1 MKRFLLP
8 AFALALA
15 VNANATSLQANMTA
29 EQQTTAL
36 ATQEAVTYKG
46 KLSIE
51 VYGKQL
57 APTDATI
64 VVSKE
69 SNGTYTFVLK
79 DFSVT
84 IGVQTMKI
92 GDATISNLEP
102 KESNGVITLECT
114 DKDAPVTNG
123 ELDGIL
129 KDNKVIITMKST
141 IDNYVLTTDIS
152 NLIVRLIDEDEDLGY
167 SEILV
172 KADFK
177 SDSYT
182 LPTTP
187 TATTPQ
193 LNDFSGDWETCIPWD
208 SKGNTESSGTQP
220 KGWHISNVHTLLGA
234 VVAGE
239 KAEGSN
245 GTTVAV
251 KLTNQDL
258 SGQKIPAYM
267 SLGTP
272 WATAETKFTKV
283 RNADGG
289 TFGGLEFTYRPDAIS
304 FDYQRNNSKGK
315 ENATAIAYLWK
326 GTWTQTNV
334 PGNTAVSLNA
344 IQGYGTATKCTMTN
358 RDRNILGNE
367 TSATLGDKPAKPS
380 KDAKLI
386 AKLEQ
391 PISESTKGT
400 WKSMTIPFTYNDKTA
415 VPEYINVIFAA
426 NDYFGDRNG
435 IVAGNSLTIDN
446 VKLVYYHALN
456 SLTYNGTPVA
466 NFDEG
471 TTEYTLNGKLAEDFD
486 KVKFTIKGVG
496 ATYDVAKDEANNVA
510 TITVKGNDYDVNP
523 SSKTVYTIKF
533 DGTVGINGITTS
545 TNSANGAIYD
555 LSGRQ
560 LKTMQ
565 KGINIVRGKDGKMIK
580 VMK

>member
-15 VNANATSLQANMTA
+15 VNANATSFQANMSA
-29 EQQTTAL
+29 EQQTEAQ
-36 ATQEAVTYKG
+36 AAQETVTYKG
-46 KLSIE
+46 KLNIE
-51 VYGKQL
+51 VYGGHL
-57 APTDATI
+57 DPTDATI

-84 IGVQTMKI
+84 VAGQTLNI

-123 ELDGIL
+123 GMDGIL

-152 NLIVRLIDEDEDLGY
+152 QLTVRLIDEEEDLGY
-167 SEILV
+167 SEIPV

-193 LNDFSGDWETCIPWD
+193 LNDFNGDWETCIPWD
-208 SKGNTESSGTQP
+208 SEGNTKASGTQP
-220 KGWHISNVHTLLGA
+220 KGWHMSNVQTALGA
-234 VVAGE
+234 VVAGA

-251 KLTNQDL
+251 KLTNQEMA
-258 SGQKIPAYM
+258 GQMIPAYM

-272 WATAETKFTKV
+272 WATAETKGTKV

-289 TFGGLEFTYRPDAIS
+289 VFGGTEFTYRPDAIS

-334 PGNTAVSLNA
+334 PGNTAV
-344 IQGYGTATKCTMTN
+344 GVFVYGTATKVTMTN
-358 RDRNILGNE
+358 RDRNVLGNE
-367 TSATLGDKPAKPS
+367 TSATLGDPATHS
-380 KDAKLI
+380 VDAKLI

-391 PISESTKGT
+391 SISESTKGT
-400 WKSMTIPFTYNDKTA
+400 WKSMTIPFTYNDDTA

-426 NDYFGDRNG
+426 NDYFGGRNG

-456 SLTYNGTPVA
+456 SLTYNGNKVA

-471 TTEYTLNGKLAEDFD
+471 TTEYTLSGKLAEDFD
-486 KVKFTIKGVG
+486 KVKFTIKGAG

>member
-15 VNANATSLQANMTA
+15 VNANATSFQANMAA
-29 EQQTTAL
+29 EQQAE
-36 ATQEAVTYKG
+36 AKAAQETVTYKG
-46 KLSIE
+46 KLNIE
-51 VYGKQL
+51 VYGGHL

-84 IGVQTMKI
+84 IGGKTMKI

-152 NLIVRLIDEDEDLGY
+152 KLTVRLIDEDEELGY
-167 SEILV
+167 SEIPV

-177 SDSYT
+177 SESYT
-182 LPTTP
+182 LP

-220 KGWHISNVHTLLGA
+220 KGWHISNVQTLLGA
-234 VVAGE
+234 IVAGE

-245 GTTVAV
+245 GTTDAV

-258 SGQKIPAYM
+258 SGQKIPAYLT
-267 SLGTP
+267 LGTP
-272 WATAETKFTKV
+272 WATAETKLMKV

-304 FDYQRNNSKGK
+304 FDYQRNNSNGK

-334 PGNTAVSLNA
+334 PGNTAVSFNYSE
-344 IQGYGTATKCTMTN
+344 YGTATTCTMIN
-358 RDRNILGNE
+358 RDRNVLGNE

-380 KDAKLI
+380 EDAKLI

-400 WKSMTIPFTYNDKTA
+400 WKSMTIPFTYNDDTA
-415 VPEYINVIFAA
+415 IPEYINVIFAA
-426 NDYFGDRNG
+426 NDYFGDRKS
-435 IVAGNSLTIDN
+435 IIKGNSLTIDN

-456 SLTYNGTPVA
+456 SLTYNGNKVA

-471 TTEYTLNGKLAEDFD
+471 TTEYTLNGKLVEDFD
-486 KVKFTIKGVG
+486 KVKFTVKGVG
-496 ATYDVAKDEANNVA
+496 ASYDVAKDEVNNVA

-533 DGTVGINGITTS
+533 DGTVGIHGITTS

>member
-1 MKRFLLP
+1 MKRFLLS

-15 VNANATSLQANMTA
+15 VNANATSFQANMAA
-29 EQQTTAL
+29 EQQAE
-36 ATQEAVTYKG
+36 AKAAQETVTYKG
-46 KLSIE
+46 KLNIE
-51 VYGKQL
+51 VYGGHL
-57 APTDATI
+57 DPTDATI
-64 VVSKE
+64 VVLKE
-69 SNGTYTFVLK
+69 SNGTYTFILK

-84 IGVQTMKI
+84 IGDHTMKI
-92 GDATISNLEP
+92 GDATISDLEP
-102 KESNGVITLECT
+102 KENNGVITLECT

-123 ELDGIL
+123 ELDGAL

-152 NLIVRLIDEDEDLGY
+152 QLTVRLIDEEEELGY
-167 SEILV
+167 IEIPV

-177 SDSYT
+177 SESYT
-182 LPTTP
+182 LP

-272 WATAETKFTKV
+272 WATAETYFSKV
-283 RNADGG
+283 RKADGG
-289 TFGGLEFTYRPDAIS
+289 VFGGLDFTYRPDAIS
-304 FDYQRNNSKGK
+304 FDYQRDNSKKK

-334 PGNTAVSLNA
+334 PGNTAVGFA
-344 IQGYGTATKCTMTN
+344 GYGTATKVTMTN
-358 RDRNILGNE
+358 RDRNVLGNE

-380 KDAKLI
+380 EDAKLI

-391 PISESTKGT
+391 SISESTKGT
-400 WKSMTIPFTYNDKTA
+400 WKSMTIPFTYNDDTA

-545 TNSANGAIYD
+545 TNTANGAIYD

>member
-15 VNANATSLQANMTA
+15 VNANATSFQANMAA
-29 EQQTTAL
+29 EQQAE
-36 ATQEAVTYKG
+36 AKAAQETVTYKG
-46 KLSIE
+46 KLNIE
-51 VYGKQL
+51 VYGGHL
-57 APTDATI
+57 DPTDATI

-79 DFSVT
+79 NFSVT
-84 IGVQTMKI
+84 IGDHTMKI
-92 GDATISNLEP
+92 GDATISDLEP
-102 KESNGVITLECT
+102 KENNGVITLECT

-123 ELDGIL
+123 ELDGAL

-152 NLIVRLIDEDEDLGY
+152 QLTVRLIDEEEELGY
-167 SEILV
+167 IEIPV

-177 SDSYT
+177 SESYT
-182 LPTTP
+182 LP

-208 SKGNTESSGTQP
+208 SKGNTELSGTQP
-220 KGWHISNVHTLLGA
+220 KGWHISNVYTLLGA

-258 SGQKIPAYM
+258 LGQKIPAYM

-272 WATAETKFTKV
+272 WATAETYFSKV
-283 RNADGG
+283 RKADGG
-289 TFGGLEFTYRPDAIS
+289 VFGGLDFTYRPDAIS
-304 FDYQRNNSKGK
+304 FDYQRDNSKKK
-315 ENATAIAYLWK
+315 ENATVIAYLWK

-334 PGNTAVSLNA
+334 PGNTAV
-344 IQGYGTATKCTMTN
+344 GFDDYGTATKVTMTN
-358 RDRNILGNE
+358 RDRNVLGNE
-367 TSATLGDKPAKPS
+367 TSATLGDKPATHTAE
-380 KDAKLI
+380 AKLI

-391 PISESTKGT
+391 SISESTKGT
-400 WKSMTIPFTYNDKTA
+400 WKSMTIPFTYNDDTA

-456 SLTYNGTPVA
+456 SLTYNGNKVA

-471 TTEYTLNGKLAEDFD
+471 TTEYTLSGKLAEDFD
-486 KVKFTIKGVG
+486 KVKFTIKGAG

-545 TNSANGAIYD
+545 TTTANGAIYD

>member
-15 VNANATSLQANMTA
+15 VNANATSFQANMSAGQQA
-29 EQQTTAL
+29 EAQA
-36 ATQEAVTYKG
+36 AQETVTYKG
-46 KLSIE
+46 KLNIK
-51 VYGKQL
+51 VYGGQI
-57 APTDATI
+57 PTDATI

-69 SNGTYTFVLK
+69 SNGTYTFILK

-84 IGVQTMKI
+84 VAGATLNI
-92 GDATISNLEP
+92 GDATISDLEP

-123 ELDGIL
+123 GMDGIL

-152 NLIVRLIDEDEDLGY
+152 QLTVRLIDEEEDLGY
-167 SEILV
+167 SEIPV

-193 LNDFSGDWETCIPWD
+193 LNDFNGDWETCIPWD
-208 SKGNTESSGTQP
+208 SEGNTKESGTQP
-220 KGWHISNVHTLLGA
+220 KGWHISNVQTALGA
-234 VVAGE
+234 VVAGA

-251 KLTNQDL
+251 KLTNQEMA
-258 SGQKIPAYM
+258 GQMIPAYM

-272 WATAETKFTKV
+272 WATAETKGTKV

-289 TFGGLEFTYRPDAIS
+289 VFGGTTFTYRPDAIS
-304 FDYQRNNSKGK
+304 FDYQRDNSKRK
-315 ENATAIAYLWK
+315 ENATAIAYLWN

-334 PGNTAVSLNA
+334 PGNTAVGVFS
-344 IQGYGTATKCTMTN
+344 YGTATKVTMTN
-358 RDRNILGNE
+358 RDRNVLGNE
-367 TSATLGDKPAKPS
+367 TSATLGDPATHTA
-380 KDAKLI
+380 DAKLI

-391 PISESTKGT
+391 SISESTKGT
-400 WKSMTIPFTYNDKTA
+400 WKSMTIPFTYNDDTA

-435 IVAGNSLTIDN
+435 IVADNSLTIDN

-466 NFDEG
+466 NFAEE

-486 KVKFTIKGVG
+486 KVKFTVKGVG

-545 TNSANGAIYD
+545 TTTANGAIYD

>member
-8 AFALALA
+8 AFALALT
-15 VNANATSLQANMTA
+15 VNANATSFQANMSA
-29 EQQTTAL
+29 EQQTEAQ
-36 ATQEAVTYKG
+36 AAQETVTYKG
-46 KLSIE
+46 KLNIE
-51 VYGKQL
+51 VYGGHL
-57 APTDATI
+57 DPTDATI

-84 IGVQTMKI
+84 VAGQTLNI

-123 ELDGIL
+123 GMDGIL

-152 NLIVRLIDEDEDLGY
+152 QLTVRLIDEEEDLGY
-167 SEILV
+167 SEIPV

-193 LNDFSGDWETCIPWD
+193 LNDFNGDWETCIPWD
-208 SKGNTESSGTQP
+208 SEGNTKASGTQP
-220 KGWHISNVHTLLGA
+220 KGWHISNVQTALGA
-234 VVAGE
+234 VVAGA

-251 KLTNQDL
+251 KLTNQEMA
-258 SGQKIPAYM
+258 GQMIPAYM

-272 WATAETKFTKV
+272 WATAETKGTKV

-289 TFGGLEFTYRPDAIS
+289 VFGGTTFTYRPDAIS
-304 FDYQRNNSKGK
+304 FDYQRDNSKRK
-315 ENATAIAYLWK
+315 ENATAIAYLWN

-334 PGNTAVSLNA
+334 PGNTAVGVFS
-344 IQGYGTATKCTMTN
+344 YGTATKVTMTN
-358 RDRNILGNE
+358 RDRNVLGNE
-367 TSATLGDKPAKPS
+367 TSATLGDPATHTA
-380 KDAKLI
+380 DAKLI

-400 WKSMTIPFTYNDKTA
+400 WKSMTIPFTYNDDTA

-466 NFDEG
+466 NFAEE

-545 TNSANGAIYD
+545 TTTANGAIYD

>member
-8 AFALALA
+8 AFALALT
-15 VNANATSLQANMTA
+15 VNANATSFQANMTA
-29 EQQTTAL
+29 EQQTEAQ
-36 ATQEAVTYKG
+36 AAQETVTYKG
-46 KLSIE
+46 KLNIE
-51 VYGKQL
+51 VYGGHL
-57 APTDATI
+57 DPTDATI

-84 IGVQTMKI
+84 VAGETLNI
-92 GDATISNLEP
+92 GDATISDLEP

-123 ELDGIL
+123 GMDGIL

-152 NLIVRLIDEDEDLGY
+152 QLTVRLLDDEEELGY
-167 SEILV
+167 NEIPV

-220 KGWHISNVHTLLGA
+220 KGWHMSNVQTALGA
-234 VVAGE
+234 VVAGA

-251 KLTNQDL
+251 KLTNKEMA
-258 SGQKIPAYM
+258 GQMIPAYM

-272 WATAETKFTKV
+272 WATAETKGTKV

-289 TFGGLEFTYRPDAIS
+289 VFGGTTFTYRPDAIS
-304 FDYQRNNSKGK
+304 FDYQRDNSKGK

-334 PGNTAVSLNA
+334 PGNTAVGVF
-344 IQGYGTATKCTMTN
+344 GYGTATKVTMTN
-358 RDRNILGNE
+358 RDRNVLGNE
-367 TSATLGDKPAKPS
+367 TSATLGDPATHTA
-380 KDAKLI
+380 DAKLI

-391 PISESTKGT
+391 SISESTKGT
-400 WKSMTIPFTYNDKTA
+400 WKNMTIPFTYNDATA

-426 NDYFGDRNG
+426 NDYFGGRNG

-456 SLTYNGTPVA
+456 SLTYNGNKVA

-471 TTEYTLNGKLAEDFD
+471 KTEYTLNGKLAEDFD
-486 KVKFTIKGVG
+486 KVKFTVKGVG

-510 TITVKGNDYDVNP
+510 TITVKGNDYNVNP

-533 DGTVGINGITTS
+533 DGTVGIHGITTS
-545 TNSANGAIYD
+545 TTTANGAIYD

-565 KGINIVRGKDGKMIK
+565 KGINIIRGKDGKMIK

>member
-15 VNANATSLQANMTA
+15 VNANATSFQANMAA
-29 EQQTTAL
+29 EQQAE
-36 ATQEAVTYKG
+36 AKAAQETVTYKG
-46 KLSIE
+46 KLNIE
-51 VYGKQL
+51 VYGGHL
-57 APTDATI
+57 DPTDATI

-79 DFSVT
+79 NFSVT
-84 IGVQTMKI
+84 IGDHTMKI
-92 GDATISNLEP
+92 GDATISDLEP

-123 ELDGIL
+123 DLDGAL

-141 IDNYVLTTDIS
+141 INNYVLTTDIS
-152 NLIVRLIDEDEDLGY
+152 QLTVRLIDEEEELGY
-167 SEILV
+167 IEIPV

-177 SDSYT
+177 SE
-182 LPTTP
+182 
-187 TATTPQ
+187 TPQ

-208 SKGNTESSGTQP
+208 SEGNTKSSGTQP

-234 VVAGE
+234 IVAGE
-239 KAEGSN
+239 KVNGSN

-272 WATAETKFTKV
+272 WATAETYFSKV
-283 RNADGG
+283 RKADGG
-289 TFGGLEFTYRPDAIS
+289 VFGGLDFTYRPDAIS
-304 FDYQRNNSKGK
+304 FDYQRDNSKKK

-334 PGNTAVSLNA
+334 PGNTAVGFA
-344 IQGYGTATKCTMTN
+344 GYGTATKCTMVN
-358 RDRNILGNE
+358 RDRNVLGNE

-380 KDAKLI
+380 EDAKLI

-400 WKSMTIPFTYNDKTA
+400 WKSMTIPFTYNDATA

-426 NDYFGDRNG
+426 NDYFGGRNG

>member
-8 AFALALA
+8 AIALALA

-29 EQQTTAL
+29 EQQTETAKSSL
-36 ATQEAVTYKG
+36 TYKG
-46 KLSIE
+46 KL
-51 VYGKQL
+51 QL
-57 APTDATI
+57 DISDAPDEATI
-64 VVSKE
+64 IVTE
-69 SNGTYTFVLK
+69 ENNGTYTFTLK
-79 DFSVT
+79 KFMFMGD
-84 IGVQTMKI
+84 II
-92 GDATISNLEP
+92 GDAIVSNLQP
-102 KESNGVITLECT
+102 TK
-114 DKDAPVTNG
+114 NG
-123 ELDGIL
+123 EELIL
-129 KDNKVIITMKST
+129 EANKKDVPIVGGLSNELEGGKVVMTMKAS
-141 IDNYVLTTDIS
+141 IKNNVLTTEIS
-152 NLIVRLIDEDEDLGY
+152 SIEVTFLG
-167 SEILV
+167 SEEPDV
-172 KADFK
+172 TVSATFT
-177 SDSYT
+177 SDSYFY
-182 LPTTP
+182 
-187 TATTPQ
+187 
-193 LNDFSGDWETCIPWD
+193 NIFDGGFDGEWGKCVPWN
-208 SKGNTESSGTQP
+208 SKGNKKEVGTQP
-220 KGWHISNVHTLLGA
+220 SFWNISNVY
-234 VVAGE
+234 AGLKTYNRE
-239 KAEGSN
+239 V
-245 GTTVAV
+245 GTSITGFNNYGKAV
-251 KLTNQDL
+251 KLSN
-258 SGQKIPAYM
+258 SEAAGQKIPAYFT
-267 SLGTP
+267 LGTP
-272 WATAETKFTKV
+272 WSTATDFGKK
-283 RNADGG
+283 NADGG
-289 TFGGLEFTYRPDAIS
+289 SFGGLQFGLKPDAMS
-304 FDYQRNNSKGK
+304 FDYQRDNSNGK
-315 ENATAIAYLWK
+315 ENATVIAYIWK
-326 GTWTQTNV
+326 GNWTQTNV
-334 PGNTAVSLNA
+334 PGNVA
-344 IQGYGTATKCTMTN
+344 ITGSPEKCTMVN
-358 RDRNILGNE
+358 RDRNVLGNE
-367 TSATLGDKPAKPS
+367 TSATLGDPAEPS

-456 SLTYNGTPVA
+456 SLTYNGNKVA

-486 KVKFTIKGVG
+486 KVKFTIKGAG

-545 TNSANGAIYD
+545 TTTANGAIYD

>member
-15 VNANATSLQANMTA
+15 VNANATNFQANMAAAQQATA
-29 EQQTTAL
+29 QA
-36 ATQEAVTYKG
+36 AQETVTYKG
-46 KLSIE
+46 KLNIE
-51 VYGKQL
+51 VYGGHL

-69 SNGTYTFVLK
+69 SNGTYTFILK
-79 DFSVT
+79 NFSVT
-84 IGVQTMKI
+84 IGDNTMKI
-92 GDATISNLEP
+92 GDATISDLEP
-102 KESNGVITLECT
+102 KENNGVITLECT

-123 ELDGIL
+123 ELDGAL

-152 NLIVRLIDEDEDLGY
+152 QLTVRLIDEEEELGY
-167 SEILV
+167 IEIPV

-177 SDSYT
+177 SESYT
-182 LPTTP
+182 LP

-193 LNDFSGDWETCIPWD
+193 LNDFNGDWETCIPWD

-239 KAEGSN
+239 KVNGSN

-272 WATAETKFTKV
+272 WATAETYFSKV
-283 RNADGG
+283 RKADGG
-289 TFGGLEFTYRPDAIS
+289 VFGGLDFTYRPDAIS
-304 FDYQRNNSKGK
+304 FDYQRDNSKKK

-334 PGNTAVSLNA
+334 PGNTAVGFA
-344 IQGYGTATKCTMTN
+344 GYGTATKVTMTN
-358 RDRNILGNE
+358 RDRNVLGNE
-367 TSATLGDKPAKPS
+367 TSATLGDPATHTA
-380 KDAKLI
+380 DAKLI

-391 PISESTKGT
+391 SISESTKGT
-400 WKSMTIPFTYNDKTA
+400 WKNMTIPFTYNDDTT

-456 SLTYNGTPVA
+456 SLTYNGNKVA
-466 NFDEG
+466 NFDER
-471 TTEYTLNGKLAEDFD
+471 TTEYTLSGKLAEDFD
-486 KVKFTIKGVG
+486 KVKFTIKGAG

>member
-15 VNANATSLQANMTA
+15 VNANATSFQANMAAGQQA
-29 EQQTTAL
+29 EAQA
-36 ATQEAVTYKG
+36 AQETVTYKG
-46 KLSIE
+46 KLNIE
-51 VYGKQL
+51 VYGGRL
-57 APTDATI
+57 DPTDATI

-84 IGVQTMKI
+84 VAGQTLNI

-123 ELDGIL
+123 GMDGIL

-152 NLIVRLIDEDEDLGY
+152 KLTVRLLDEEEEENGY

-172 KADFK
+172 TANFK

-193 LNDFSGDWETCIPWD
+193 LNDFNGDWETCIPWD
-208 SKGNTESSGTQP
+208 SEGNTKASGTQP
-220 KGWHISNVHTLLGA
+220 KGWHISNVQTALGA
-234 VVAGE
+234 VVAGA

-251 KLTNQDL
+251 KLTNQEMA
-258 SGQKIPAYM
+258 GQMIPAYM

-272 WATAETKFTKV
+272 WATAETKGTKV

-289 TFGGLEFTYRPDAIS
+289 VFGGTEFTYRPDAIS

-334 PGNTAVSLNA
+334 PGNTAVGFLIMA
-344 IQGYGTATKCTMTN
+344 LQQ
-358 RDRNILGNE
+358 
-367 TSATLGDKPAKPS
+367 
-380 KDAKLI
+380 KL
-386 AKLEQ
+386 L
-391 PISESTKGT
+391 
-400 WKSMTIPFTYNDKTA
+400 
-415 VPEYINVIFAA
+415 
-426 NDYFGDRNG
+426 
-435 IVAGNSLTIDN
+435 
-446 VKLVYYHALN
+446 
-456 SLTYNGTPVA
+456 
-466 NFDEG
+466 
-471 TTEYTLNGKLAEDFD
+471 
-486 KVKFTIKGVG
+486 
-496 ATYDVAKDEANNVA
+496 
-510 TITVKGNDYDVNP
+510 
-523 SSKTVYTIKF
+523 
-533 DGTVGINGITTS
+533 
-545 TNSANGAIYD
+545 
-555 LSGRQ
+555 
-560 LKTMQ
+560 
-565 KGINIVRGKDGKMIK
+565 
-580 VMK
+580 

>member
-15 VNANATSLQANMTA
+15 VNANATSFQANMSA
-29 EQQTTAL
+29 GQQIEAQ
-36 ATQEAVTYKG
+36 AAQETVTYKG
-46 KLSIE
+46 KLNIE
-51 VYGKQL
+51 VYGGHL

-84 IGVQTMKI
+84 VAGETLNI
-92 GDATISNLEP
+92 GDATISDLEP

-123 ELDGIL
+123 GMDGIL

-152 NLIVRLIDEDEDLGY
+152 KLIVRLIDEDEELGY
-167 SEILV
+167 SEIPV

-187 TATTPQ
+187 TVTTPQ

-220 KGWHISNVHTLLGA
+220 KGWHISNVQTAVGA
-234 VVAGE
+234 VVAGA

-251 KLTNQDL
+251 KLTNQEMA
-258 SGQKIPAYM
+258 GQMIPAYM

-272 WATAETKFTKV
+272 WATAETKGTKV

-289 TFGGLEFTYRPDAIS
+289 VFGGTTFTYRPDAIS
-304 FDYQRNNSKGK
+304 FDYQRDNSKRK

-334 PGNTAVSLNA
+334 PGNTAVG
-344 IQGYGTATKCTMTN
+344 IFGYGTATKVTMTN
-358 RDRNILGNE
+358 RDRNVLGNE

-471 TTEYTLNGKLAEDFD
+471 TTEYTLNGKLAENFD

-545 TNSANGAIYD
+545 TTTANGAIYD

>member
-15 VNANATSLQANMTA
+15 VNANATSLQANMSA
-29 EQQTTAL
+29 EQQA
-36 ATQEAVTYKG
+36 AAQAAQETVTYKG
-46 KLSIE
+46 KLNIE
-51 VYGKQL
+51 VYGGKL
-57 APTDATI
+57 DPTDATI

-69 SNGTYTFVLK
+69 TNGTYTFVLK

-84 IGVQTMKI
+84 VAGQTLNI

-123 ELDGIL
+123 GMDGIL

-152 NLIVRLIDEDEDLGY
+152 QLTVRLIDEEEDLGY
-167 SEILV
+167 SEIPV

-193 LNDFSGDWETCIPWD
+193 LNDFNGDWETCIPWD
-208 SKGNTESSGTQP
+208 SEGNTKESGTQP
-220 KGWHISNVHTLLGA
+220 KGWHISNVYTLLGA

-258 SGQKIPAYM
+258 LGQKIPAYM

-272 WATAETKFTKV
+272 WATAETYFSKV
-283 RNADGG
+283 RKADGG
-289 TFGGLEFTYRPDAIS
+289 VFGGLDFTYRPDAIS
-304 FDYQRNNSKGK
+304 FDYQRDNSKKK
-315 ENATAIAYLWK
+315 ENATVIAYLWK

-334 PGNTAVSLNA
+334 PGNTAV
-344 IQGYGTATKCTMTN
+344 GFDDYGTATKVTMTN
-358 RDRNILGNE
+358 RDRNVLGNE
-367 TSATLGDKPAKPS
+367 TSATLGDKPATHTAE
-380 KDAKLI
+380 AKLI

-391 PISESTKGT
+391 SISESTKGT
-400 WKSMTIPFTYNDKTA
+400 WKSMTIPFTYNDDTA

-466 NFDEG
+466 NFAEE

-486 KVKFTIKGVG
+486 KVKFTVKGVG

-545 TNSANGAIYD
+545 TTTANGAIYD

>member
-15 VNANATSLQANMTA
+15 VNANATSFQANMAA
-29 EQQTTAL
+29 EQQAE
-36 ATQEAVTYKG
+36 AKAAQETVTYKG
-46 KLSIE
+46 KLNIE
-51 VYGKQL
+51 VYGGHL
-57 APTDATI
+57 DPTDATI

-79 DFSVT
+79 NFSVT
-84 IGVQTMKI
+84 IGDHTMKI
-92 GDATISNLEP
+92 GDATISDLEP

-123 ELDGIL
+123 DLDGAL

-141 IDNYVLTTDIS
+141 INNYVLTTDIS
-152 NLIVRLIDEDEDLGY
+152 QLTVRLIDEEEELGY
-167 SEILV
+167 IEIPV

-177 SDSYT
+177 SE
-182 LPTTP
+182 
-187 TATTPQ
+187 TPQ

-208 SKGNTESSGTQP
+208 SEGNTKSSGTQP

-234 VVAGE
+234 IVAGE
-239 KAEGSN
+239 KVNGSN

-272 WATAETKFTKV
+272 WATAETYFSKV
-283 RNADGG
+283 RKADGG
-289 TFGGLEFTYRPDAIS
+289 VFGGLDFTYRPDAIS
-304 FDYQRNNSKGK
+304 FDYQRDNSKKK

-334 PGNTAVSLNA
+334 PGNTAVGFA
-344 IQGYGTATKCTMTN
+344 GYGTATKCTMVN
-358 RDRNILGNE
+358 RDRNVLGNE

-380 KDAKLI
+380 EDAKLI

-471 TTEYTLNGKLAEDFD
+471 TTEYTLNGKLAENFD

>member
-15 VNANATSLQANMTA
+15 VNANATSFQANMSAGQQA
-29 EQQTTAL
+29 EAQA
-36 ATQEAVTYKG
+36 AQETVTYKG
-46 KLSIE
+46 KLNIE
-51 VYGKQL
+51 VYGGHL

-69 SNGTYTFVLK
+69 SNGTYTFILK

-84 IGVQTMKI
+84 VAGHTLNI

-123 ELDGIL
+123 GMDGVL

-141 IDNYVLTTDIS
+141 IDNYILTTDIS

-167 SEILV
+167 SEIQV
-172 KADFK
+172 TANFK

-193 LNDFSGDWETCIPWD
+193 LNDFNGDWETCIPWD
-208 SKGNTESSGTQP
+208 SEGNTKASGTQP
-220 KGWHISNVHTLLGA
+220 KGWHMSNVQTALGA
-234 VVAGE
+234 VVAGA

-251 KLTNQDL
+251 KLTNQEMA
-258 SGQKIPAYM
+258 GQKIPAYM

-272 WATAETKFTKV
+272 WATAETKGTKV

-289 TFGGLEFTYRPDAIS
+289 VFGGTEFTYRPDAIS

-334 PGNTAVSLNA
+334 PGNTAVGVF
-344 IQGYGTATKCTMTN
+344 GYGTATKVTMTN
-358 RDRNILGNE
+358 RDRNVLGNE
-367 TSATLGDKPAKPS
+367 TSATLGDPATHS
-380 KDAKLI
+380 ADAKLI

-391 PISESTKGT
+391 SISESTKGT
-400 WKSMTIPFTYNDKTA
+400 WKSMTIPFTYNDATA

-426 NDYFGDRNG
+426 NDYFGGRNG

-456 SLTYNGTPVA
+456 SLTYNGNKVA

-545 TNSANGAIYD
+545 TTTANGAIYD

>member
-15 VNANATSLQANMTA
+15 VNANATSFQANMSTGQQA
-29 EQQTTAL
+29 EAQA
-36 ATQEAVTYKG
+36 AQETVTYKG
-46 KLSIE
+46 KLNIK
-51 VYGKQL
+51 VYGGQI
-57 APTDATI
+57 PTDATI

-69 SNGTYTFVLK
+69 SNGTYTFILK

-84 IGVQTMKI
+84 VAGATLNI
-92 GDATISNLEP
+92 GDATISDLEP

-123 ELDGIL
+123 GMDGIL
-129 KDNKVIITMKST
+129 KDNKVIISMKST

-152 NLIVRLIDEDEDLGY
+152 KLTVRLLDEEEENGY

-172 KADFK
+172 TADFK

-220 KGWHISNVHTLLGA
+220 KGWHISNVQTAVGA
-234 VVAGE
+234 VVAGA

-251 KLTNQDL
+251 KLTNQEMA
-258 SGQKIPAYM
+258 GQMIPAYM

-272 WATAETKFTKV
+272 WATAETKGTKV

-289 TFGGLEFTYRPDAIS
+289 VFGGTTFTYRPDAIS
-304 FDYQRNNSKGK
+304 FDYQRDNSKRK

-334 PGNTAVSLNA
+334 PGNTAVG
-344 IQGYGTATKCTMTN
+344 IFGYGTATKVTMTN
-358 RDRNILGNE
+358 RDRNVLGNE

-545 TNSANGAIYD
+545 TTTANGAIYD